1 MFIGGKNKDP
11 KSEKMATAYIAYD
24 CYNEILCAAALLNA
38 TYMAK
43 YPEVYVLQKNDE
55 SWIRLGG
62 KASDPKL
69 KQSTAVEFVYV
80 MKPSDSAYTI
90 GYEGCWNTSGLRVSA
105 INNFVEIHFVNN
117 KQDTIST
124 GKPIRKG
131 DHICLKCP
139 SPSLRQLRGTL
150 G

>member
-24 CYNEILCAAALLNA
+24 CYNEILVSVSLASVERTSICHYSIPTSYFINRFQKCAAALLNA

-80 MKPSDSAYTI
+80 MKPPDSAYTI
-90 GYEGCWNTSGLRVSA
+90 GYEGCWNTSGLGVSA
-105 INNFVEIHFVNN
+105 INNFVEV
-117 KQDTIST
+117 
-124 GKPIRKG
+124 
-131 DHICLKCP
+131 
-139 SPSLRQLRGTL
+139 SLLNQNS
-150 G
+150 